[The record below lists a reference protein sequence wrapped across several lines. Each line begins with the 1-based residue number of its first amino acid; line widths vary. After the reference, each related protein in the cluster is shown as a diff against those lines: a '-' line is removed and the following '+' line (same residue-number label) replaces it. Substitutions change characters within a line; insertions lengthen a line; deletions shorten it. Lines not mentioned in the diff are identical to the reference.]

1 MELLS
6 SVSIRIAGDT
16 VRVQVFWSNYI
27 ILSDADDKWTRDII
41 KRDIMLLETNLAEI
55 SIDFFSILLPKL
67 EIMNL
72 NTIQESQ

>member
-72 NTIQESQ
+72 NAIQESQ

>member
-27 ILSDADDKWTRDII
+27 ILSDPDDKWTRDII
-41 KRDIMLLETNLAEI
+41 KRDIILLETNLAEI
-55 SIDFFSILLPKL
+55 SIDFFLFFFQ
-67 EIMNL
+67 NWR
-72 NTIQESQ
+72 